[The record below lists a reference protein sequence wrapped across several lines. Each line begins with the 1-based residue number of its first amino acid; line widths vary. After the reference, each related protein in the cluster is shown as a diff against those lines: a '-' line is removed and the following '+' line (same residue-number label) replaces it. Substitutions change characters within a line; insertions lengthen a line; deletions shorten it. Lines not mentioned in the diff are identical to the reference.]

1 MNSKLRWSTLIT
13 TSIACLILG
22 SLESVAITVDVD
34 PEDLSTYDEIEGTS
48 HTAVAIT
55 DIPYASVKWY
65 VDGSLKE
72 TDYGSG
78 SKRIADFTYT
88 FNSGSTTG
96 REYEI
101 KAIAFDSES
110 ASGDDAYDLTIWS
123 DLEDIRT
130 PSRSVSSEMEVNG
143 SYAVSFSL
151 TTPNSNYRITHAEV
165 LVDDSLVAS
174 EDYSDV
180 TSATIAAAG
189 SLGFNVGSVVS
200 VTVKFTWRI
209 PLTTIGVYTLRY
221 LNNVIVRSSITG
233 TCTCATDDNAL
244 DSGTFTYS
252 GTSYDNATT
261 VKWEA
266 YGAGDGEDLT
276 SIWGTYS
283 FTNVPCGHE
292 VDLSV
297 DSMDT
302 HIHGTQYIKTCFYED
317 ERDVG
322 LVGTKWIVAGR
333 DIFDLER
340 HQDHQVH
347 DFDLSPDRVEP

>member
-1 MNSKLRWSTLIT
+1 MMRSR
-13 TSIACLILG
+13 
-22 SLESVAITVDVD
+22 
-34 PEDLSTYDEIEGTS
+34 GTS

-65 VDGSLKE
+65 VDDSLKE

-123 DLEDIRT
+123 DLEDVST
-130 PSRSVSSEMEVNG
+130 PSRSVSNEMEVNG

-200 VTVKFTWRI
+200 VTVKFTWTI
-209 PLTTIGVYTLRY
+209 SGTTIALHTLKY
-221 LNNVIVRSSITG
+221 LNNVLVRSSITG

-261 VKWEA
+261 VKWDA
-266 YGAGDGEDLT
+266 ASAGEREDLT

-283 FTNVPCGHE
+283 FTDVPCGYN
-292 VDLSV
+292 VTLSV

-317 ERDVG
+317 EQNAG
-322 LVGTKWIVAGR
+322 HVGTRWFG
-333 DIFDLER
+333 LEYQ
-340 HQDHQVH
+340 QDHQVH

>member
-1 MNSKLRWSTLIT
+1 MNAKLRWSMLIT
-13 TSIACLILG
+13 MSIACLILG
-22 SLESVAITVDVD
+22 TLESLAITVDIA
-34 PEDLSTYDEIEGTS
+34 PEDLYTYDEIEGTS

-65 VDGSLKE
+65 VDGRLKE

-110 ASGDDAYDLTIWS
+110 ASGSDVYDLTIWS
-123 DLEDIRT
+123 DLADVST
-130 PSRSVSSEMEVNG
+130 PSRSVSNEMEVGG
-143 SYAVSFSL
+143 SYAISFSL
-151 TTPNSNYRITHAEV
+151 TTPNSNYQITSAEV
-165 LVDDSLVAS
+165 WVDDSLVAS
-174 EDYSDV
+174 KDYSDA
-180 TSATIAAAG
+180 TSATISAAG
-189 SLGFNVGSVVS
+189 SLGLNVGISVS
-200 VTVKFTWRI
+200 VRVVFTWRI
-209 PLTTIGVYTLRY
+209 SYIGAALYTLKT

-233 TCTCATDDNAL
+233 TCTCSVDDNPL
-244 DSGTFTYS
+244 DSDAFTY
-252 GTSYDNATT
+252 GGDSYDNATT
-261 VKWEA
+261 VKWKTYA
-266 YGAGDGEDLT
+266 AGDGEDLT

-292 VDLSV
+292 VDMSV
-297 DSMDT
+297 DSTDT
-302 HIHGTQYIKTCFYED
+302 HIHGTQYVKTCFYEA

-322 LVGTKWIVAGR
+322 RVGTKWLPFGK
-333 DIFDLER
+333 DIDLER

-347 DFDLSPDRVEP
+347 DFDLSPYRTEP